1 MSRRNKKNIEE
12 KNSKKDNIAFIVK
25 VISIV
30 LCLIS
35 FIYVIRH
42 YTNFLIV
49 KFEFLLYIY
58 LIAGLLFGL
67 LFYKYQKEYEG
78 KNFKSGSYFALILVV
93 YGTISCATF
102 FLANEYLSTNKEYI
116 VVSPIFEK
124 HESYKRSPNSIVV
137 QIEGTKKEIN
147 IHNYD
152 FKEISMYNFAEIR
165 IKRGYWN
172 FPIILETKLILT
184 K

>member
-1 MSRRNKKNIEE
+1 MSRRNKKSIPE
-12 KNSKKDNIAFIVK
+12 KNSKKDTVAFIVK
-25 VISIV
+25 VISII
-30 LCLIS
+30 LCLAS

-42 YTNFLIV
+42 YHNFVIV

-58 LIAGLLFGL
+58 LIAGVLFGL
-67 LFYKYQKEYEG
+67 LFYKYQKNYEG
-78 KNFKSGSYFALILVV
+78 KNFKSGNYFALILLV

-102 FLANEYLSTNKEYI
+102 FLANEYLSTNTEYV
-116 VVSPIFEK
+116 VVSPILEK
-124 HESYKRSPNSIVV
+124 HESHKRSPNSILV

-152 FKEISMYNFAEIR
+152 FKEISMYNFAEIK

-172 FPIILETKLILT
+172 FPIILETKLLVS

>member
-1 MSRRNKKNIEE
+1 MSRRIKKRIVE
-12 KNSKKDNIAFIVK
+12 KTSKKDTIAFIIK
-25 VISIV
+25 VISII

-42 YTNFLIV
+42 YHNFVIV

-58 LIAGLLFGL
+58 LIAGLIFGA
-67 LFYKYQKEYEG
+67 LFYKYQKNYEG
-78 KNFKSGSYFALILVV
+78 KNFKSVNYFASILIV
-93 YGTISCATF
+93 YGTIACASF
-102 FLANEYLSTNKEYI
+102 FLANEYLSTNTEYV

-152 FKEISMYNFAEIR
+152 FKEISIYNFAEIK
-165 IKRGYWN
+165 IKKGYWN
-172 FPIILETKLILT
+172 FPIILETKLSIS